1 MTSLLFL
8 IVLGGALYML
18 LIVPRR
24 RRQREHIAMQDS
36 IDIGDEVITAG
47 GLHGRVH
54 SVGDSTLELE
64 IAKDVVVT
72 LDRRAVAAVA
82 HDVEVEAEPEEE
94 PPAPESDE
102 EPS

>member
-1 MTSLLFL
+1 MSLLIL
-8 IVLGGALYML
+8 IVLGGILYML
-18 LIVPRR
+18 LVVPRR

-36 IDIGDEVITAG
+36 IDVGDEVITAG

-54 SVGDSTLELE
+54 SVGDGTLELE
-64 IAKDVVVT
+64 IAKGVVVT
-72 LDRRAVAAVA
+72 VDRRAVAAVA
-82 HDVEVEAEPEEE
+82 TEPEEE

>member
-1 MTSLLFL
+1 MNLLIL
-8 IVLGGALYML
+8 IVLGGILYML

-36 IDIGDEVITAG
+36 IDVGDEVISAG
-47 GLHGRVH
+47 GLHGQVH
-54 SVGDSTLELE
+54 SIGDGTLELE
-64 IAKDVVVT
+64 IAKGVVVT

-82 HDVEVEAEPEEE
+82 HDEEVEVEPDEE
-94 PPAPESDE
+94 PPAPETDE